1 MVAIIGH
8 RQILTRSHIYIPV
21 HVSVVRRNSRGNWKP
36 NDNKIALAIGEICLE
51 FEARQNPMLNSAD
64 WRREEKIV
72 EPSELFRARFSAPLL
87 SDEINVGCI
96 HCTKA

>member
-8 RQILTRSHIYIPV
+8 RQILTRSHIPV

-51 FEARQNPMLNSAD
+51 FEARQNPMVNSAD
-64 WRREEKIV
+64 WQRED
-72 EPSELFRARFSAPLL
+72 R
-87 SDEINVGCI
+87 
-96 HCTKA
+96 